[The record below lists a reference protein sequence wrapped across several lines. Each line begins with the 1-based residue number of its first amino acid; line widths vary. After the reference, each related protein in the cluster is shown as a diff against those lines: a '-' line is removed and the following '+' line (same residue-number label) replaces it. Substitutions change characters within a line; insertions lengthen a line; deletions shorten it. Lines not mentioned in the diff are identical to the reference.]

1 MSSGVIVIGR
11 NEGDRLIAS
20 LQSLASSGLPVVY
33 VDSGS
38 SDESVQNATNLG
50 ADVIS
55 LDLSIPF
62 TAARAR
68 NAGLKRL
75 NEKWPELQ
83 YVQFIDGDCVV
94 IEGWI
99 TAAEAFLDKHKQAA
113 VVCGRRRELY
123 PNATIYNDLCDTEWD
138 TPVGE
143 AIGCGG
149 DAMMRIAAF
158 QGVGGF
164 RSDLIAGEEP
174 ELCLR
179 LRETGWT
186 IWRLP
191 VEMTH
196 HDANIRNF
204 AQWWKRTFRGGFAY
218 AAVLALHASSPKR
231 IWLREFLRAILLGL
245 LLPVCII
252 AVSVLNTAA
261 LGLFL
266 LYPLQVARLAL
277 RLGPANATSWR
288 YGLYMVIAK
297 FAEAQ
302 GILKFMWSR
311 ILRRENALIEY
322 K

>member
-1 MSSGVIVIGR
+1 MISGVVVIGR

-20 LQSLASSGLPVVY
+20 LQSLASSGLPIVY

-38 SDESVQNATNLG
+38 SDGSVQSAKNLG
-50 ADVIS
+50 AEVIN

-62 TAARAR
+62 SAARAR
-68 NAGLKRL
+68 NAGLKHL
-75 NEKWPELQ
+75 NERSPELR

-99 TAAEAFLDKHKQAA
+99 AAAEAFLDEHKQVA

-123 PNATIYNDLCDTEWD
+123 PNATIYNGLCDTEWD

-143 AIGCGG
+143 AMECGG
-149 DAMMRIAAF
+149 DAMMRIAAY

-179 LRETGWT
+179 MRETGWT

-191 VEMTH
+191 VEMTQ

-204 AQWWKRTFRGGFAY
+204 GQWWKRALRGGFAY
-218 AAVLALHASSPKR
+218 AAVLALHAASPKR
-231 IWLREFLRAILLGL
+231 IWLREFLRAILWGF

-252 AVSVLNTAA
+252 VASVLNTAA

-266 LYPLQVARLAL
+266 LYPLQVVRLAL
-277 RLGPANATSWR
+277 RLGPANAASWR
-288 YGLYMVIAK
+288 YGLFMVIAK

-302 GILKFMWSR
+302 GIVKFLLSR